1 MPIDQDLSLENQG
14 LSDKWEVID
23 LKTNVNDKYREEKL
37 KGKIVEVAEKVCKEV
52 GGLKLY
58 EEVLMTVSD
67 EEMFSFERC
76 KFLLGYR
83 SEE

>member
-1 MPIDQDLSLENQG
+1 M
-14 LSDKWEVID
+14 ID
-23 LKTNVNDKYREEKL
+23 LKTNVNNKFREEKL
-37 KGKIVEVAEKVCKEV
+37 KGKIVEVAEKLCKEV
-52 GGLKLY
+52 GGFKLY
-58 EEVLMTVSD
+58 EEVLVTVSD